1 MNRMN
6 QSENCRDVTMTIR
19 ITSKEREQIKKQA
32 EKEGKTVSTYVAGT
46 ALAGLERN
54 SSRIKKSL
62 VQMVNNQE
70 TFNRLFEKV
79 SEMGI
84 SDSDEVYLKL
94 VELTEGENRLW
105 ECLCR

>member
-1 MNRMN
+1 MNRMK

-19 ITSKEREQIKKQA
+19 ITSKERGRIRKQA
-32 EKEGKTVSTYVAGT
+32 EEEGKTVSTYVAET

-54 SSRIKKSL
+54 NSRIKKSL
-62 VQMVNNQE
+62 IQMVKNQE
-70 TFNRLFEKV
+70 TFNRFFEKM

-84 SDSDEVYLKL
+84 SDSNEVYLEL
-94 VELTEGENRLW
+94 VELAEGENRLW